1 LGSSGLLDTFEVE
14 REVATFSWLF
24 CEEGNVHMT
33 TITVN
38 ESQTLSTP
46 VNFARV
52 IFRGIG
58 QVMFQDNAA
67 TGLLFLAGIAIA
79 SPLMA
84 IGAAIGAVIGPVTAT
99 LAGFD
104 HDEIQ
109 AGIYGFNPVLLGTA
123 SLFYLQPR
131 ILTWVFVVFG
141 SIVASFV
148 TYLMRRYLSFPTYT
162 APFVVVTWT
171 LIIVAHSIA
180 GTAIDVIPGPVS
192 EVPVRF
198 ITQVLRGTAEV
209 MFGANVVSGLLFIV
223 GIAVSNRRHAM
234 LALLGSML
242 GTILGIYHGNPV
254 PAIDLGIYG
263 YNASLAAI
271 AVYLW
276 RRSLLVSLLAAAI
289 TIPITEYFPS
299 AQLGIPAL
307 TAPFVLASWAVLLIG
322 KIEVVFMK
330 EQKAV

>member
-1 LGSSGLLDTFEVE
+1 
-14 REVATFSWLF
+14 
-24 CEEGNVHMT
+24 MT

-38 ESQTLSTP
+38 DKQSLSVP
-46 VNFARV
+46 ANFVRV
-52 IFRGIG
+52 VLRGIG
-58 QVMFQDNAA
+58 QVMFQDHAG

-104 HDEIQ
+104 HDDIQ

-131 ILTWVFVVFG
+131 TLTWILVVIG

-162 APFVVVTWT
+162 APFVVVTWI
-171 LIIVAHSIA
+171 LILVAHSIA
-180 GTAIDVIPGPVS
+180 GTAINVIPGPVS
-192 EVPVRF
+192 DVPVRF
-198 ITQVLRGTAEV
+198 ISRVLRGTAEV

-223 GIAVSNRRHAM
+223 GIAVSNRRHAI

-242 GTILGIYHGNPV
+242 GTILGIYHQNPIA
-254 PAIDLGIYG
+254 AIDLGIYG

-276 RRSLLVSLLAAAI
+276 RKSLLISLLAAAI
-289 TIPITEYFPS
+289 TMPITEYFPS

-322 KIEVVFMK
+322 EIDAVFMK
-330 EQKAV
+330 EPKKEPKKEQKADRESSPRAA

>member
-1 LGSSGLLDTFEVE
+1 
-14 REVATFSWLF
+14 
-24 CEEGNVHMT
+24 MT

-38 ESQTLSTP
+38 QSQTLSTP

-58 QVMFQDNAA
+58 QVMFQDHAG

-131 ILTWVFVVFG
+131 ALTWILVVIG
-141 SIVASFV
+141 SIVATFV

-162 APFVVVTWT
+162 APFVVVTWI

-192 EVPVRF
+192 DVPVRF

-223 GIAVSNRRHAM
+223 GIALSNRRHAM

-242 GTILGIYHGNPV
+242 GTILSIYHRNPV

-271 AVYLW
+271 AVYIW
-276 RRSLLVSLLAAAI
+276 RKSLLVSLLAAAI
-289 TIPITEYFPS
+289 SIPITEYFPS

-307 TAPFVLASWAVLLIG
+307 TAPFVLASWTVLLIG
-322 KIEVVFMK
+322 QIEVVFMK

>member
-1 LGSSGLLDTFEVE
+1 
-14 REVATFSWLF
+14 
-24 CEEGNVHMT
+24 MT

-38 ESQTLSTP
+38 QSQTLSTP

-58 QVMFQDNAA
+58 QVMFQDHAG

-131 ILTWVFVVFG
+131 ALTWILVVIG
-141 SIVASFV
+141 SIVATFV
-148 TYLMRRYLSFPTYT
+148 TYLMRCYLSFPTYT
-162 APFVVVTWT
+162 APFVVVTWI

-192 EVPVRF
+192 DVPVRF

-223 GIAVSNRRHAM
+223 GIALSNRRHAM

-242 GTILGIYHGNPV
+242 GTILSIYHRNPV

-276 RRSLLVSLLAAAI
+276 RKSLLVSLLAAAI
-289 TIPITEYFPS
+289 SIPITEYFPS

-307 TAPFVLASWAVLLIG
+307 TAPFVLASWTVILIG
-322 KIEVVFMK
+322 QIEVVFMK

>member
-1 LGSSGLLDTFEVE
+1 
-14 REVATFSWLF
+14 
-24 CEEGNVHMT
+24 MT

-38 ESQTLSTP
+38 QSQTLSTP

-58 QVMFQDNAA
+58 QVMFQDHAG

-131 ILTWVFVVFG
+131 ALTWILVVIG
-141 SIVASFV
+141 SIVATFV

-162 APFVVVTWT
+162 APFVVVTWI

-180 GTAIDVIPGPVS
+180 GSAIDVIPGPVS
-192 EVPVRF
+192 DVPVRF

-223 GIAVSNRRHAM
+223 GIALSNRRHAM

-242 GTILGIYHGNPV
+242 GTILS
-254 PAIDLGIYG
+254 

-271 AVYLW
+271 AVYIW
-276 RRSLLVSLLAAAI
+276 RKSLLVSLLAAAI
-289 TIPITEYFPS
+289 SIPITEYFPS

-307 TAPFVLASWAVLLIG
+307 TAPFVLASWTVLLIG
-322 KIEVVFMK
+322 QIEVVFMK

>member
-1 LGSSGLLDTFEVE
+1 V
-14 REVATFSWLF
+14 
-24 CEEGNVHMT
+24 T
-33 TITVN
+33 TIAVN
-38 ESQTLSTP
+38 DKQSLSVP
-46 VNFARV
+46 ANFVRV
-52 IFRGIG
+52 VFRGIG
-58 QVMFQDNAA
+58 QVMFQDHAG
-67 TGLLFLAGIAIA
+67 TGLLFLAGIAAA

-104 HDEIQ
+104 HDDIQ
-109 AGIYGFNPVLLGTA
+109 AGLYGFNSVLLGTA

-131 ILTWVFVVFG
+131 TLTWILVVIG
-141 SIVASFV
+141 SIAASFV

-162 APFVVVTWT
+162 APFVVTTWI

-180 GTAIDVIPGPVS
+180 GTGIDVIAGPVS
-192 EVPVRF
+192 DEPVRF
-198 ITQVLRGTAEV
+198 IARVLRGTAEV
-209 MFGANVVSGLLFIV
+209 MFGANEVSGLLFIA
-223 GIAVSNRRHAM
+223 GIALSNWRHAV
-234 LALLGSML
+234 LALLGSMV
-242 GTILGIYHGNPV
+242 GSFLGIYHQNPI

-276 RRSLLVSLLAAAI
+276 RKSLLISLLAAAI
-289 TIPITEYFPS
+289 SIPLTEYFPS

-307 TAPFVLASWAVLLIG
+307 TAPFVLASWTVLLIG
-322 KIEVVFMK
+322 EIDAVFMK